1 MNVMQLKEKLQ
12 ATTYDRIFTVLY
24 GAENVAMQKERYLA
38 LADAFADLYGTE
50 VPVTVF
56 SVPGRTEVSGNHTDH
71 NFGKVIAGAV
81 DLDIVAMA
89 TPTDR
94 PIIRMESQG
103 FSSDTVDITDLTV
116 DESKFFT
123 SASIITGT
131 CEAFTRRGLK
141 IGGFDCVAVSNVF
154 KGSGLSSSAAYEVM
168 IGNILNH
175 FYNNGIVD
183 EPELAKIGQ
192 YAENV
197 FFGKPCG
204 LMDQTACAVGSF
216 VAIDFAD
223 PKNPIIEKLGFDLTA
238 VGYSLCIVN
247 TGGNHADLNDDYASV
262 PEEMKA
268 VAKELGHEVLRQATY
283 EELIAAIPALREKVG
298 DRAIL
303 RAIHFLGENPR
314 VEAQTNALKAG
325 DLASFLAGVTA
336 SGASS
341 YKRLQN
347 VYTVKNV
354 EEQGLSL
361 AITLAENFIA
371 EKNLLAA
378 CRVHGGGFAGTIQAF
393 LPNAAVAEFNALM
406 DSVFGEG
413 ASHVL
418 KIRPYGAICVD
429 KLV

>member
-1 MNVMQLKEKLQ
+1 MNVTELKAKLQ
-12 ATTYDRIFTVLY
+12 STDYDRIFSVLY
-24 GAENVAMQKERYLA
+24 GEENLAKQKERYLA
-38 LADAFADLYGTE
+38 LADSFAALYGSE

-56 SVPGRTEVSGNHTDH
+56 SVPGRTEISGNHTDH

-81 DLDIVAMA
+81 DLDIVAIA
-89 TPTDR
+89 TPNDR
-94 PIIRMESQG
+94 KEIRLKSEG
-103 FSSDTVDITDLTV
+103 FPMDTVDITDLTV

-131 CEAFTRRGLK
+131 CEAFVGRGLQ
-141 IGGFDCVAVSNVF
+141 IGGFDCVTVSNVF

-238 VGYSLCIVN
+238 MGYSLCIVN
-247 TGGNHADLNDDYASV
+247 TGGNHADLNEDYASV
-262 PEEMKA
+262 PAEMKA
-268 VAKELGHEVLRQATY
+268 VAAALGHSVLREATY
-283 EELIAAIPALREKVG
+283 EELLCAIPSIREKVG

-314 VEAQTNALKAG
+314 VEAQTAALKAG
-325 DLASFLAGVTA
+325 DLNSFLAGVTA
-336 SGASS
+336 SGNSS

-371 EKNLLAA
+371 EKQLPAA

-393 LPNAAVAEFNALM
+393 LPNGAVEEFNALM